1 MKIHHKQDIWQR
13 CNVIEIKI
21 NNVDTLRVR
30 KSDTYFHIHKYIFSC
45 HFTQTH

>member
-1 MKIHHKQDIWQR
+1 MKIPPQSNIWQR

-30 KSDTYFHIHKYIFSC
+30 KSDTYFH
-45 HFTQTH
+45 T